1 MRAAAPERRGTAR
14 PLPLSAR
21 LAAIAVLAAGLAA
34 MLTLLLD
41 ADGWSINR
49 ANVRAWTLVAGPLGL
64 MQVVS
69 PEQFAVVA
77 NVVLFVPLFAAL
89 ALLVPR
95 WWWVLLAAAGSTA
108 VELYQLSLDT
118 RLAQVS
124 DVLANTAGAALGVAL
139 GIWLH
144 RGLTR
149 SLVPPDA
156 LEPADGNGAADS
168 AGASAGLSC
177 GPDAASPPS
186 APSDPTAATIRA
198 AAPAESGAVPDGE
211 PDDQD

>member
-14 PLPLSAR
+14 PLPLPAR
-21 LAAIAVLAAGLAA
+21 LAAIAVLVAGLAA
-34 MLTLLLD
+34 TLGLLLD
-41 ADGWSINR
+41 VDGWSINR
-49 ANVRAWTLVAGPLGL
+49 ANVHAWTLVTGTLGL
-64 MQVVS
+64 QRVIS

-95 WWWVLLAAAGSTA
+95 WWWVLLAAAGSSA

-118 RLAQVS
+118 RLAQLS

-144 RGLTR
+144 HRLTR
-149 SLVPPDA
+149 PDA
-156 LEPADGNGAADS
+156 IESAVGSGAA
-168 AGASAGLSC
+168 LSR
-177 GPDAASPPS
+177 GPDGTASPS
-186 APSDPTAATIRA
+186 APSDPTSATTRA
-198 AAPAESGAVPDGE
+198 AAPAGSRAVPDGA